1 MSELLLDK
9 RPKIAKPFK
18 HDNVRVT
25 YDTAMQFKSIHA
37 QESEWSDIFG
47 SSKTASKNMVMLS
60 WDTKPFS
67 IIILDKSFTISH
79 KLKGLY
85 EEILISKR
93 YLDYKD
99 DWDDEDAVGCNPK
112 VYLMTIE
119 LLILY
124 AEYVLKFHDVVIKVP
139 EISLTRD
146 GSFDIEWRC
155 DNRMFLMNVVN
166 DEKLDVHFY
175 GKDVN
180 STVLKGFLHD
190 FEINRDVSHWMQKLI

>member
-1 MSELLLDK
+1 MSQQLLDRK
-9 RPKIAKPFK
+9 LDRQIKSYK
-18 HDNVRVT
+18 HNSFRVG
-25 YDTAMQFKSIHA
+25 YDTLQFVPVSPL
-37 QESEWSDIFG
+37 ESGWKDMEDIFV
-47 SSKTASKNMVMLS
+47 SSKNNIFIS
-60 WDTKPFS
+60 WDIAPLYIKINDKTFS
-67 IIILDKSFTISH
+67 ISH

-85 EEILISKR
+85 EEILYSKR
-93 YLDYKD
+93 FLDYED
-99 DWDDEDAVGCNPK
+99 DWDDENAVGCNPK
-112 VYLMTIE
+112 VFLMTIE

-155 DNRMFLMNVVN
+155 DNRMFLMNILN

-180 STVLKGFLHD
+180 STVLKGFLND
-190 FEINRDVSHWMQKLI
+190 FDVNREVSHWMQRLI

>member
-1 MSELLLDK
+1 MSLLQLERGSIRRGAVK
-9 RPKIAKPFK
+9 
-18 HDNVRVT
+18 VS
-25 YDTAMQFKSIHA
+25 YDDMPFKSIYA
-37 QESEWSDIFG
+37 GELEWDEKFVSPKLPPKGYYITWDIE
-47 SSKTASKNMVMLS
+47 
-60 WDTKPFS
+60 PFHVK
-67 IIILDKSFTISH
+67 IHNKSFNISP
-79 KLKGLY
+79 KLKLLY
-85 EEILISKR
+85 EEILLSKK

-99 DWDDEDAVGCNPK
+99 DWDDEDAIGCNPK
-112 VYLMTIE
+112 VYLMAIE

-124 AEYVLKFHDVVIKVP
+124 AENVLKFYDIVIKVP

-155 DNRMFLMNVVN
+155 DNRMLLMNVVN

-180 STVLKGFLHD
+180 SIILKGFLHD